1 MRYMLDTDIASYVIR
16 RRPESLLS
24 RFADHADELC
34 ISVITEAELLYGVEK
49 KSSKAIAEAV
59 DQFLM
64 RLTVLNW
71 NRTAARMYAKFR
83 TKLEVTGTPIGNMDL
98 MIAAHAAAANL
109 VVVTNNERHF
119 SKISGLEFESWV

>member
-24 RFADHADELC
+24 RFSDHADELC

-49 KSSKAIAEAV
+49 KSSKAIAKAV